1 MNKEKSTTPSAP
13 HLSNEEPDKQQ
24 LEKLGISRITT
35 ATYIVGEYR
44 YTSFKDALA
53 EAKRRGAAAS
63 GS

>member
-1 MNKEKSTTPSAP
+1 MNKEKSTTPNAHRS
-13 HLSNEEPDKQQ
+13 SNEEPDNQQ
-24 LEKLGISRITT
+24 LEKLGISRITA

-44 YTSFKDALA
+44 YTSIKDALA